1 MMILSDKAIDYL
13 EAQIPYLAEQAV
25 RQAYW
30 DALASGDSVFIAED
44 GNIIEVMPDGTR
56 KFVKE
61 ILKPIKATQ
70 KVYTIPLKWAYLTQS
85 ALGTN
90 PSCPCAGHP
99 PEGGI
104 WTSVICWEDMT
115 DEEGIFNLKS
125 GLVHKILIEEK

>member
-70 KVYTIPLKWAYLTQS
+70 KVYTIPLK
-85 ALGTN
+85 
-90 PSCPCAGHP
+90 
-99 PEGGI
+99 
-104 WTSVICWEDMT
+104 
-115 DEEGIFNLKS
+115 
-125 GLVHKILIEEK
+125 